1 MNQLTRGKTFIVS
14 GPSGVG
20 KGTVLKELFKK
31 RDLYYSV
38 SATTR
43 DPREGEVDGVHYHF
57 MDVDEFRT
65 MIAEDAL
72 LEHAEYAGNY
82 YGTPKRYVDR
92 AMDEG
97 RDVVLEIELQ
107 GARQVCA
114 KRPETIRI
122 FIAPPSWA
130 ELERRLISRGTD
142 SPEKIAQRHLIAEIG
157 RKAGHHLRRQGNF
170 RYKDHHRLALI
181 QKRLGKADIHGR
193 FAAARHT
200 VQQCDT
206 GIARQCLGQ
215 DRIIDSLLL
224 LI

>member
-1 MNQLTRGKTFIVS
+1 MNQMRRGKTFIVS

-57 MDVDEFRT
+57 MDAEEFRT

-82 YGTPKRYVDR
+82 YGTPKRYVDQ

-122 FIAPPSWA
+122 FIGPPSWE
-130 ELERRLISRGTD
+130 ELERRLVSRGTD
-142 SPEKIAQRHLIAEIG
+142 SPEKIAQRLRQARVELEN
-157 RKAGHHLRRQGNF
+157 AGEYDYLVINETVEE
-170 RYKDHHRLALI
+170 
-181 QKRLGKADIHGR
+181 
-193 FAAARHT
+193 AAAEVDAIMRAEHCRT
-200 VQQCDT
+200 DE
-206 GIARQCLGQ
+206 RLE
-215 DRIIDSLLL
+215 RILKR
-224 LI
+224 

>member
-1 MNQLTRGKTFIVS
+1 MKQLTRGKTFIVS

-43 DPREGEVDGVHYHF
+43 DPRDGEVDGVHYHF
-57 MDVDEFRT
+57 MGTEEFRT

-130 ELERRLISRGTD
+130 ELERRLVSRGTD
-142 SPEKIAQRHLIAEIG
+142 SPEKIAQRLQRARIEMESAGEYDYLVINESVEEAAAELDAIMRAEHCRVG
-157 RKAGHHLRRQGNF
+157 
-170 RYKDHHRLALI
+170 DRLDLV
-181 QKRLGKADIHGR
+181 LGK
-193 FAAARHT
+193 
-200 VQQCDT
+200 
-206 GIARQCLGQ
+206 
-215 DRIIDSLLL
+215 
-224 LI
+224 

>member
-1 MNQLTRGKTFIVS
+1 MNHLTRGKTFIVS

-57 MDVDEFRT
+57 MDAEEFRT

-82 YGTPKRYVDR
+82 YGTPKRYVDQ

-107 GARQVCA
+107 GARQVWA
-114 KRPETIRI
+114 KRPETVRI
-122 FIAPPSWA
+122 FIGPPSWE
-130 ELERRLISRGTD
+130 ELERRLVSRGTD
-142 SPEKIAQRHLIAEIG
+142 SPEKIAQRLQRARIEMESAGEYDYLVINEQVEEAAAELDAIMRAEHCRVG
-157 RKAGHHLRRQGNF
+157 
-170 RYKDHHRLALI
+170 DRLDRI
-181 QKRLGKADIHGR
+181 LGK
-193 FAAARHT
+193 
-200 VQQCDT
+200 
-206 GIARQCLGQ
+206 
-215 DRIIDSLLL
+215 
-224 LI
+224 

>member
-1 MNQLTRGKTFIVS
+1 MDQLTRGKTFIVS

-43 DPREGEVDGVHYHF
+43 QPREGEVDGVHYHF
-57 MDVDEFRT
+57 MEVEEFRN

-82 YGTPKRYVDR
+82 YGTPKRYVDQ
-92 AMDEG
+92 AMDQG

-107 GARQVCA
+107 GARQVYA

-122 FIAPPSWA
+122 FIGPPSWE
-130 ELERRLISRGTD
+130 ELERRLVSRGTD
-142 SPEKIAQRHLIAEIG
+142 SPEKIAQRLRQARVELEN
-157 RKAGHHLRRQGNF
+157 AGEYDYLVINETVEE
-170 RYKDHHRLALI
+170 
-181 QKRLGKADIHGR
+181 
-193 FAAARHT
+193 AAAEL
-200 VQQCDT
+200 DT
-206 GIARQCLGQ
+206 IMRAEHCRPDERLKKILG
-215 DRIIDSLLL
+215 
-224 LI
+224 